1 MIEIHDRPANHRF
14 TMSYSQPDDYHFC
27 LDSVLLPRLVADLTR
42 ASLPSDAVV
51 MDMGAGCGV
60 LGCEFLFYRPD
71 LWKLVFLEK
80 QKIFE
85 SHIQHNLNVLRET
98 LKTNARTEVKIKEVQ
113 DWHEAHAMAYDLILV
128 NPPYFFEDEGS
139 APPLSVKANCHFFL
153 NSTPEDFV
161 RAIDFYLRPGGEAY
175 VLVKKPE
182 RWVFKLPTLEV
193 SQVAVIRGTAVMKF
207 KRLTVLNVETEH
219 F

>member
-1 MIEIHDRPANHRF
+1 MIEINDRPADHSF
-14 TMSYSQPDDYHFC
+14 TMKYSQPDEYHFC

-42 ASLPSDAVV
+42 DSLSSDAVV
-51 MDMGAGCGV
+51 MDMAAGCGV

-71 LWKLVFLEK
+71 VWKLVYLEK

-85 SHIQHNLNVLRET
+85 SHIQHNLNILRET
-98 LKTNARTEVKIKEVQ
+98 IKTNVRTEIKIKAVK

-139 APPLSVKANCHFFL
+139 TPPLDIKANCHFFL
-153 NSTPEDFV
+153 DSNPEDFI

-182 RWVFKLPTLEV
+182 RWMFSLPTLSV
-193 SQVAVIRGTAVMKF
+193 SQVAVIRGTPVIKF
-207 KRLTVLNVETEH
+207 TRLKLANSEAEL
-219 F
+219 